1 MGRKRVYENSN
12 ERKKAYRLRLLSGHK
27 QMPSV
32 RPMPSRR
39 RPPSRPKRL
48 ESALSE
54 IQALQQEYEEW
65 LAALPESLQDSSLAE
80 RLQETVDQLA
90 QAADLLAEIDPPKG
104 FGRD

>member
-12 ERKKAYRLRLLSGHK
+12 ERKKAYRFRLLSVQK
-27 QMPSV
+27 QMPPV
-32 RPMPSRR
+32 PPLPSRR

-48 ESALSE
+48 ESVLSE
-54 IQALQQEYEEW
+54 VQALQQEYEEW
-65 LAALPESLQDSSLAE
+65 LAALPESLQESGLAE

-90 QAADLLAEIDPPKG
+90 QAADLLAEVEPPKG